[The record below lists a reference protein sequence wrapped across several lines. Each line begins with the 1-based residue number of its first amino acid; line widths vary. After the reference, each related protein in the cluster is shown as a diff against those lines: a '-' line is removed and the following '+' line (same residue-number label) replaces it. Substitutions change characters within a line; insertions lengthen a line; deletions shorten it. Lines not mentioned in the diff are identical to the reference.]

1 MDDKLVIAIDFD
13 GTIVQNK
20 FPDIGTIKPDAK
32 RIINKLFKEGHELI
46 LWTCRSDLLLLEATE
61 FLRSVGIPF
70 HSYNINSDKVTFG
83 CDPKI
88 YADIYI
94 DDKSLFGLPD
104 WQTIYQIV
112 QERYNEKYGN

>member
-1 MDDKLVIAIDFD
+1 MNNYLVIAIDFD

-32 RIINKLFKEGHELI
+32 RIINKLFNEGHEI
-46 LWTCRSDLLLLEATE
+46 IIWTCRTDILLMVAQTFLE
-61 FLRSVGIPF
+61 
-70 HSYNINSDKVTFG
+70 INDISFTRINTNSEKVTFG

-94 DDKSLFGLPD
+94 DDKGLIELPD

-112 QERYNEKYGN
+112 QERYNEKYRN